1 MLNMRELKNYSIYR
15 MKSDLPTI
23 KVTDKPL
30 TKKTVDDI
38 NKLSGIM
45 LNRMKNS
52 EGGGKK
58 KKSKTRKLKR

>member
-1 MLNMRELKNYSIYR
+1 MNSE
-15 MKSDLPTI
+15 LPTI
-23 KVTDKPL
+23 KVTDKPF

-45 LNRMKNS
+45 LNRMKKS

-58 KKSKTRKLKR
+58 KRAKTRKLKR